1 MKTKTDI
8 QDWLEAQNKDSKVTL
23 TQSDMRVIEL
33 ALSGSILE
41 AMTNKDKSFDERFD
55 SVEMYR
61 AVRDKIEAHI
71 VRQAE
76 TGESPSERRALA
88 DEVRDQIRGNK
99 CVGVMRNLI

>member
-8 QDWLEAQNKDSKVTL
+8 QVWLEAQNKDSKVTL

-41 AMTNKDKSFDERFD
+41 AMTNKDKSFDERFN

-71 VRQAE
+71 VR
-76 TGESPSERRALA
+76 
-88 DEVRDQIRGNK
+88 
-99 CVGVMRNLI
+99 

>member
-1 MKTKTDI
+1 MNTMTGF
-8 QDWLEAQNKDSKVTL
+8 QDWLEAQNKESKVTL

-71 VRQAE
+71 VR
-76 TGESPSERRALA
+76 
-88 DEVRDQIRGNK
+88 
-99 CVGVMRNLI
+99 

>member
-8 QDWLEAQNKDSKVTL
+8 QVWLEAQSKDSKVTL

-61 AVRDKIEAHI
+61 SVRDKIEAHI
-71 VRQAE
+71 VR
-76 TGESPSERRALA
+76 
-88 DEVRDQIRGNK
+88 
-99 CVGVMRNLI
+99 

>member
-71 VRQAE
+71 VR
-76 TGESPSERRALA
+76 
-88 DEVRDQIRGNK
+88 
-99 CVGVMRNLI
+99 